1 VNWPAR
7 CAFAARSCRWFFV
20 TGYAELCELGLDG
33 YSIIQK
39 PFREEQLANKIH
51 LALREGSLADG

>member
-1 VNWPAR
+1 MNWPAR
-7 CAFAARSCRWFFV
+7 CAFAARSCRWFSSP
-20 TGYAELCELGLDG
+20 LCELGLDG

>member
-1 VNWPAR
+1 MNWPAR
-7 CAFAARSCRWFFV
+7 CAFAARSCR
-20 TGYAELCELGLDG
+20 YAELCELGLDG